1 GVPMAIEVPAP
12 AASARYGA
20 TDVLPDPLTSA
31 SPTPTPAPI
40 SNEPANTSR
49 RGARSASWPAGS
61 ASTNIGTNSA
71 SPIQPRSKAEACWS
85 YTSQPMATSSAC
97 RLSHMSSSA
106 SHHSRKSRTSM
117 AGTRRLTG
125 PSLVALGRPLI
136 WENVT
141 APPPLRTDRMTLDP
155 WTESDVKM
163 LSDLARTPAVM
174 RYIGDGTTWTD
185 ARIADVGAHVVEHWR
200 RHGFGWRVARVGAVP
215 VGLIALNF
223 AGEGAGIDASEYE
236 IGWWLA
242 PSAWGRGLAREGAA

>member
-1 GVPMAIEVPAP
+1 
-12 AASARYGA
+12 
-20 TDVLPDPLTSA
+20 
-31 SPTPTPAPI
+31 
-40 SNEPANTSR
+40 
-49 RGARSASWPAGS
+49 
-61 ASTNIGTNSA
+61 
-71 SPIQPRSKAEACWS
+71 
-85 YTSQPMATSSAC
+85 
-97 RLSHMSSSA
+97 
-106 SHHSRKSRTSM
+106 
-117 AGTRRLTG
+117 
-125 PSLVALGRPLI
+125 
-136 WENVT
+136 VT

-242 PSAWGRGLAREGAA
+242 PSAWGRGLAREGAAAVRDEAFARVGAPSIVARIQPANAGSLAVAAATGLSYESDSVGRGGEPIAVLRLDASRWHEEISRSAPGSPRAARPGAPA